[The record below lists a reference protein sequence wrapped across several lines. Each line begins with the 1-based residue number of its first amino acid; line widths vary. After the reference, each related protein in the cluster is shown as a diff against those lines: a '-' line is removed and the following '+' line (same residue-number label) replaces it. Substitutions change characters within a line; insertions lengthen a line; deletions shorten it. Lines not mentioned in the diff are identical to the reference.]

1 MEQILQ
7 ALVDGVAVASI
18 MALGAVGLTLT
29 YGILKFANFAHGDF
43 LTWGAYLTLLV
54 TPWLGFSLAIPIGCG
69 LTILLALVIDR
80 TLWQTLRQKRAT
92 STTMMIAS
100 IGLALVLRNAI
111 ILIWGAG
118 TQSYG
123 LPVSPGMKWGG
134 VIITPNRLAAVALA
148 ITAIG
153 AVYYLLQNTKI
164 GWAMRAV
171 ADNPELARV
180 AGIAVDRVITWTW
193 ILAAGL
199 TALGGSI
206 YAVVTTL
213 HPNLGWFL
221 IVPLF
226 ASVILGGIGNPYG
239 AILGA
244 AIIGI
249 SQEVGTI
256 CYSNIPFCIGT
267 QYKLGIG
274 LIMMILVLL
283 FRPQGL
289 FKP

>member
-1 MEQILQ
+1 MGQIFQ
-7 ALVDGVAVASI
+7 AVVDGIGVASI

-43 LTWGAYLTLLV
+43 LTLGAYFTLLV
-54 TPWLGFSLAIPIGCG
+54 TPWLGVGWAVPIGCI
-69 LTILLALVIDR
+69 LTILVALVIDR

-92 STTMMIAS
+92 ATTMMIAS
-100 IGLALVLRNAI
+100 IGLALVIRNLI
-111 ILIWGAG
+111 ILIWGSG

-123 LPVSPGMKWGG
+123 LPVYQGLNLGG
-134 VIITPNRLAAVALA
+134 VVITPNRLVGIALA
-148 ITAIG
+148 ILAIG
-153 AVYYLLQNTKI
+153 GVYYLLQSTRI

-171 ADNPELARV
+171 ADNPELARIS
-180 AGIAVDRVITWTW
+180 GIPVDRVITWTW

-206 YAVVTTL
+206 YAIVTTL
-213 HPNLGWFL
+213 HPNMGWFL

-249 SQEVGTI
+249 AQEVGTI
-256 CYSNIPFCIGT
+256 CRPGMAICIGT
-267 QYKLGIG
+267 QYKLAIG
-274 LIMMILVLL
+274 LAMMILVLL
-283 FRPQGL
+283 IKPQGL
-289 FKP
+289 FKS

>member
-1 MEQILQ
+1 MGQIFQ
-7 ALVDGVAVASI
+7 ALVDGTAVASI
-18 MALGAVGLTLT
+18 MALGAVGLSLT

-43 LTWGAYLTLLV
+43 LTLGAYFTLLV
-54 TPWLGFSLAIPIGCG
+54 TPWLGVSWAIPMGCI
-69 LTILLALVIDR
+69 LTILVALAIDR

-92 STTMMIAS
+92 ATTMMIAS
-100 IGLALVLRNAI
+100 IGLALVIRNSI
-111 ILIWGAG
+111 ILIWGSS

-123 LPVSPGMKWGG
+123 LPVYPGLNLGG
-134 VIITPNRLAAVALA
+134 VVITPNRLVGIGLA
-148 ITAIG
+148 ILGIAG
-153 AVYYLLQNTKI
+153 VYYLLQNTRI

-180 AGIAVDRVITWTW
+180 SGIPVDRVITWTW
-193 ILAAGL
+193 VLASGL

-206 YAVVTTL
+206 YAIITTL
-213 HPNLGWFL
+213 HPNMGWFL

-249 SQEVGTI
+249 AQELGTI
-256 CYSNIPFCIGT
+256 CPPGMPICIGT

-274 LIMMILVLL
+274 LAMMILVLL
-283 FRPQGL
+283 IRPQGL